1 MSENKKYFYM
11 KVKDDFY
18 DSNEIIAL
26 ESLPD
31 GVLYSNILMKMYLR
45 SLKQEGKLMI
55 NDYIP
60 MDSITLSQ
68 VVRQPQGVVE
78 KAIDLFK
85 NLKLIDVLDDGAI
98 YMLNIQN
105 YIGKSTTEADRKRA
119 YRLRIEQEK
128 QKILEEGQMSH
139 NLLEEGQMSGQMS
152 KEGKN
157 VNIPSI
163 SNINTFEEEGQM
175 SDNRPPK
182 IELEIEL
189 EREFDTLHYT
199 NIYII
204 KCFEKIIQTKDKDLK
219 SLLEQCSLISF
230 NLNSDQIVNEIEFI
244 KKNNYLLLMIYS
256 LSEIYKSSDK
266 PLMYKLNYSVL
277 SNLFKKTEE
286 NLGIKIIGEN
296 PDIQEID
303 ENYDFKRFLDY
314 YIKSIKNELEN
325 K

>member
-60 MDSITLSQ
+60 MDSNTLSQ

-78 KAIDLFK
+78 KAIEIFK
-85 NLKLIDVLDDGAI
+85 QLKLIDVLDDGAI

-105 YIGKSTTEADRKRA
+105 YIGQSTTEADRKRA
-119 YRLRIEQEK
+119 YRARIEKDK
-128 QKILEEGQMSH
+128 QKLLEQGQMSH
-139 NLLEEGQMSGQMS
+139 QLLSEGQMSGQMS
-152 KEGKN
+152 QEEQN
-157 VNIPSI
+157 DDFQNYSY
-163 SNINTFEEEGQM
+163 INTFGDRGQM
-175 SDNRPPK
+175 SDNRPP
-182 IELEIEL
+182 ELEIEL
-189 EREFDTLHYT
+189 EIDTLHYT
-199 NIYII
+199 YLYII
-204 KCFEKIIQTKDKDLK
+204 NCCEKIFQTEDENLIKLLKQCDL
-219 SLLEQCSLISF
+219 SIS
-230 NLNSDQIVNEIEFI
+230 NEEEKNFI

-256 LSEIYKSSDK
+256 INEIYQSLDK
-266 PLMYKLNYSVL
+266 AFMNKLDYVLL
-277 SNLFKKTEE
+277 SNLFKKTETK
-286 NLGIKIIGEN
+286 L
-296 PDIQEID
+296 DININELKQD
-303 ENYDFKRFLDY
+303 EKYDYKRFLDY
-314 YIKSIKNELEN
+314 YIKSIRNQLED